1 MAQCPKWD
9 EHYPN
14 DSIRC
19 ERRKGHSGECGNR
32 ENLLKPLLKK
42 RGAKKRGA
50 KPATTKTGF
59 GAWKKGMGGRSIP
72 RTETRGGWS
81 RKALFASLYKDP
93 GRTKKQAKKIVEQ
106 YFAGEISEDF
116 GNRRDL

>member
-1 MAQCPKWD
+1 MKNARKCPKWD
-9 EHYPN
+9 EHFPN

-42 RGAKKRGA
+42 RGAKTGA
-50 KPATTKTGF
+50 EK
-59 GAWKKGMGGRSIP
+59 
-72 RTETRGGWS
+72 RGGWT